1 MLSKNQIKEIQSL
14 HLKKQRDNQK
24 LFIVEGIKSVLE
36 VLTQKKTIVSVI
48 YATKEFLLNHS
59 KLLIQLKI
67 DFLEISDDELKKIS
81 LQNNPNQVFALC
93 NYFDETEQD
102 FDPKNEFSFYLDD
115 IRDPGN
121 FGTILRLADWYGVRN
136 IFCSPASC
144 DFYNPKV
151 IQSTMGAF
159 MRVRVFYCEL
169 DELLNKTKIENIYG
183 AVLDGANIYTS
194 DLKNGLIIIGNEAN
208 GISDENLKLI
218 NKPITIPS
226 HTTNGTESLNA
237 AMATAIITSEFYRQ
251 LKISK

>member
-24 LFIVEGIKSVLE
+24 LFIVEGVKSVTE
-36 VLTQKKTIVSVI
+36 VLLQKRTIVSKI
-48 YATKEFLLNHS
+48 FATKDFLYIHEE
-59 KLLIQLKI
+59 QLRQFKI
-67 DFLEISDDELKKIS
+67 DFLEITEEELQKIS

-93 NYFDETEQD
+93 NYFHQTEHNFD
-102 FDPKNEFSFYLDD
+102 FKNEFSFYLDD

-121 FGTILRLADWYGVRN
+121 FGTIVRLADWFGVTSV
-136 IFCSPASC
+136 FCSPATC

-159 MRVRVFYCEL
+159 IRVNVVYCEL
-169 DELLNKTKIENIYG
+169 EDLLKNNLIENIYG
-183 AVLDGANIYTS
+183 AVLTGTNIYK
-194 DLKNGLIIIGNEAN
+194 DKLKNGLIVIGNEAN

-226 HTTNGTESLNA
+226 HLTNGTESLNA
-237 AMATAIITSEFYRQ
+237 AMASAIIASEFYRQ
-251 LKISK
+251 LKVKD